1 MKNAEIIEK
10 LKELFD
16 LAILLLGKI
25 WNLSEG
31 LISVLTDNFI
41 WLLGG
46 ILQFL
51 TDLIKLILSYF

>member
-16 LAILLLGKI
+16 LVILLLGKI

-31 LISVLTDNFI
+31 LISALTDNFI
-41 WLLGG
+41 WLFGG

>member
-25 WNLSEG
+25 WNLFEG
-31 LISVLTDNFI
+31 LIFGLTDNFI

>member
-16 LAILLLGKI
+16 LVILLVEKI

-31 LISVLTDNFI
+31 LIFGLTDNFI
-41 WLLGG
+41 WLFGG